1 MVIIFIWFYYSCADN
16 KLNIQSLKQ
25 INIALF
31 PHIMITKTEKDI
43 QFHQNQFQKFR
54 FSARIFNW
62 LLHFRTSMISHR
74 NQSLMQMQ
82 RDPCRVR
89 LTHLM
94 KQVEMQELSRLPPT
108 NLTVCLS
115 KITKLLL
122 VGLMIKLTAPMLIH
136 HHIL

>member
-54 FSARIFNW
+54 FSARIIHW
-62 LLHFRTSMISHR
+62 L
-74 NQSLMQMQ
+74 
-82 RDPCRVR
+82 C
-89 LTHLM
+89 
-94 KQVEMQELSRLPPT
+94 
-108 NLTVCLS
+108 
-115 KITKLLL
+115 
-122 VGLMIKLTAPMLIH
+122 
-136 HHIL
+136 ILEQARSATET